1 MEAGPARYPLVMPLV
16 AVLSD
21 LHANLEAL
29 EAVIADAEA
38 EGAEAFWVLGDIV
51 DYGPDLVEVLERV
64 VELAEVWILGNHE
77 QELLAATDAA
87 EPFYRPL
94 ANWTHETLE
103 KSGSAAW
110 KKALTHIETMGF
122 EGAAGW
128 IGDGVQFAHATP
140 RRPTE
145 QYLWPAHECQYLV
158 FNDQV
163 DERLK
168 EFMDEF
174 EQPHG
179 FVGHTHVPAL
189 LIDQADHKVL
199 DPYHAQCERNHTHTF
214 LGRRTIFFV
223 PDGGKAVI
231 AGLKGRRFVANP
243 GSVGFPRRL
252 GDTRPSY
259 LLYDGDMIEMRRVAY
274 DSSATRRKLADLPIP
289 DDLKA
294 AMIDRLDTGL

>member
-1 MEAGPARYPLVMPLV
+1 LEAGPARYPLVMPLV

-199 DPYHAQCERNHTHTF
+199 DPYHAQCESQPHAHLPRQTND
-214 LGRRTIFFV
+214 LLR
-223 PDGGKAVI
+223 
-231 AGLKGRRFVANP
+231 
-243 GSVGFPRRL
+243 PRRWQ
-252 GDTRPSY
+252 GGHRRPQGAA
-259 LLYDGDMIEMRRVAY
+259 LRGQPGERRLSPTA
-274 DSSATRRKLADLPIP
+274 R
-289 DDLKA
+289 
-294 AMIDRLDTGL
+294 